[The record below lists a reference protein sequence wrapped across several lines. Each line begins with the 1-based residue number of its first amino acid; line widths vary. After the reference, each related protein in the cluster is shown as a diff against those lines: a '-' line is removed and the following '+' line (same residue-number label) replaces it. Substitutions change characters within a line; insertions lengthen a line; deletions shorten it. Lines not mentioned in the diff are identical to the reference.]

1 MTAVHV
7 ADTEANNSD
16 PSYASSNGENDEGGG
31 GEANGGQSAAHQEAL
46 PKHEK
51 FTDEELDSMLYE
63 WDEGVYPVREYHVKA
78 AAQPPKQR
86 HANDEAKPAKGD
98 EEDKED
104 EEGYDE
110 VYFDDFNTEEE
121 AYVIEF
127 YQPWCP
133 HCQHY
138 KPTYIEIA
146 AAVTRRAVGTKVNFF
161 AVSCELYANLCH
173 TYEVHGYPTIL
184 GYGIG
189 SDPFVR
195 GIELNREDDDAPE
208 MSAESIGD
216 LLSIE
221 LAHEQVDGWK
231 SSYSNSEDRRNRERE
246 KEETAAKAAE
256 LKHEW
261 QSFPSTLND
270 RYHNAGLSLAFAL
283 KTGVY
288 NGFGKLSD
296 DRALALSDF
305 LDLID
310 WTTPQAWCVRT
321 GLVKELRLRFHD
333 VVVSSKSNLI
343 DMVERNQELHELR
356 RGVAALDN
364 LWGYIDAPRRLKR
377 RNTITGLGGDVPDT
391 KRTNELTSRN
401 RKWTE
406 ACTHRLP
413 AHGFTCGLWDLFHI
427 ISIGASL
434 QDHQLYGFHAGYLT
448 SHHDVAL
455 IIRNFVANFFAC
467 DVCRWNFIDMFDNC
481 GHDHCNRL
489 PSESSIILGESG
501 ETGRGAELVKELPLW
516 LFQVHNAVNV
526 RLMGEAAARDNREVT
541 MEERRA
547 ALFPPVEICPR
558 CWTDVETN
566 EYDQDAVYNFLKS
579 WYWPKK
585 EYIDAGFASVLNRN
599 LLARGIKVVQPK
611 ATLSSFF
618 LTITITMGIFG
629 CIIKL
634 ASVFGWGASGGKQ
647 HRHLHYPQNHA
658 START
663 NGNITTMVNKPRR
676 NKFRRPPA

>member
-1 MTAVHV
+1 MTAV
-7 ADTEANNSD
+7 ADASAGSETNSD
-16 PSYASSNGENDEGGG
+16 PFASSNGTNDEKT
-31 GEANGGQSAAHQEAL
+31 NNRGQSAAAQEAL
-46 PKHEK
+46 PKLEK

-63 WDEGVYPVREYHVKA
+63 WDDGVYPVREYHVKA
-78 AAQPPKQR
+78 AAQPPQQR
-86 HANDEAKPAKGD
+86 HANDEANTGD
-98 EEDKED
+98 EADEED

-110 VYFDDFNTEEE
+110 VYLDDFNTEEE

-173 TYEVHGYPTIL
+173 TYEVHGYPTIF

-189 SDPFVR
+189 SDPFAR
-195 GIELNREDDDAPE
+195 GIELNGEDVPE

-221 LAHEQVDGWK
+221 MAHEQVDGWK
-231 SSYSNSEDRRNRERE
+231 SSYSNSEDQRNRERE
-246 KEETAAKAAE
+246 KKDAAAKAAE

-261 QSFPSTLND
+261 QSFPSSLND

-305 LDLID
+305 LELID
-310 WTTPQAWCVRT
+310 WTTPQTWSVRT
-321 GLVKELRLRFHD
+321 ELVKELRLRFHD
-333 VVVSSKSNLI
+333 VVISSKSNLI
-343 DMVERNQELHELR
+343 DMVERNQELHELKK
-356 RGVAALDN
+356 GDAALDH
-364 LWGYIDAPRRLKR
+364 LWGYIDAPRRPKR

-406 ACTHRLP
+406 ACTHGLP

-427 ISIGASL
+427 ISIGASF

-448 SHHDVAL
+448 SHRDVAL
-455 IIRNFVANFFAC
+455 TIRNFVANFFAC
-467 DVCRWNFIDMFDNC
+467 DVCRWNFLDMFDNC

-501 ETGRGAELVKELPLW
+501 DIGRGAELVKELPLW

-547 ALFPPVEICPR
+547 ALFPPDEICPG
-558 CWTDVETN
+558 CWTNVETN
-566 EYDQDAVYNFLKS
+566 EYDPDAVYKFLKS

-585 EYIDAGFASVLNRN
+585 EDIDAGFASVLNRN
-599 LLARGIKVVQPK
+599 LLARGIRVVQPK

-618 LTITITMGIFG
+618 LTISITMGIFG

-634 ASVFGWGASGGKQ
+634 ASVFGWGASGGK
-647 HRHLHYPQNHA
+647 RRRYILYPKNHA
-658 START
+658 STT
-663 NGNITTMVNKPRR
+663 NGSITTMANKPRR

>member
-1 MTAVHV
+1 MTSV
-7 ADTEANNSD
+7 S
-16 PSYASSNGENDEGGG
+16 GG
-31 GEANGGQSAAHQEAL
+31 NGGQSATVEGAQAL
-46 PKHEK
+46 SEHVK

-63 WDEGVYPVREYHVKA
+63 WDEGVFPVREYHVKA
-78 AAQPPKQR
+78 AAQPPVPRQG
-86 HANDEAKPAKGD
+86 HANGKAKKGD
-98 EEDKED
+98 EADEGDED
-104 EEGYDE
+104 EGYDE
-110 VYFDDFNTEEE
+110 VYLDDFNTEEE

-146 AAVTRRAVGTKVNFF
+146 AAVTRRAVGIKVNFF

-173 TYEVHGYPTIL
+173 TYEVHGYPTIF

-195 GIELNREDDDAPE
+195 GIELNGEDVPE
-208 MSAESIGD
+208 MSAESIGG

-231 SSYSNSEDRRNRERE
+231 SSYSNSEDQRNRERE
-246 KEETAAKAAE
+246 KKEAADKAAE
-256 LKHEW
+256 VKHEW

-270 RYHNAGLSLAFAL
+270 RYHNAGLSLAFVL

-310 WTTPQAWCVRT
+310 WTTPQAWSVRT

-343 DMVERNQELHELR
+343 DMVERNQELHELKK
-356 RGVAALDN
+356 GDAALDH
-364 LWGYIDAPRRLKR
+364 LWGYIDAPRRPKR
-377 RNTITGLGGDVPDT
+377 RNAITGLGGDVPDT
-391 KRTNELTSRN
+391 KRTDELSSRN

-406 ACTHRLP
+406 ACTHGLP
-413 AHGFTCGLWDLFHI
+413 THGFTCGLWDLFHI

-434 QDHQLYGFHAGYLT
+434 QDHQLYGFHAGCLT
-448 SHHDVAL
+448 SHRDVAL
-455 IIRNFVANFFAC
+455 TVRNFVANFFAC
-467 DVCRWNFIDMFDNC
+467 DLCRWNFIDMFDNC

-489 PSESSIILGESG
+489 PSESSIILGETG
-501 ETGRGAELVKELPLW
+501 GTGRGAELVKELPLW
-516 LFQVHNAVNV
+516 FFQVHNAVNV

-541 MEERRA
+541 GEERRA
-547 ALFPPVEICPR
+547 ALFPPVELCPR

-566 EYDQDAVYNFLKS
+566 EYDPDTVYNFLKT
-579 WYWPKK
+579 WYWPQK
-585 EYIDAGFASVLNRN
+585 EGVDAGFASVLNRS

-611 ATLSSFF
+611 ASLSSLF
-618 LTITITMGIFG
+618 LTATITMAIFG

-634 ASVFGWGASGGKQ
+634 ASGFGWGASGGGR
-647 HRHLHYPQNHA
+647 HRYLHYRQNHA
-658 START
+658 STT
-663 NGNITTMVNKPRR
+663 NGSITTMANTRKPRR